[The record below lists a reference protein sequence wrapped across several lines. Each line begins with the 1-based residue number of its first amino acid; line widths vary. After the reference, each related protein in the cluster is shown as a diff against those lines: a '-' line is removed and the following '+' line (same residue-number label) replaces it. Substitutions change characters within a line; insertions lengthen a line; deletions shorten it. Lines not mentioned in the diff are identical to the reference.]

1 MSDSEILTKE
11 AQVDTINKITK
22 DQQNMID
29 ACMDTLRAIKDGDKI
44 SEATL
49 RNLNS
54 VMRELDSLRELFY
67 TRLFNSL
74 KRGDML
80 LGQPTLVI
88 LKQVP
93 SCRRTAPPSPVRTLT
108 QNASLSPAFRLNKI
122 FI

>member
-1 MSDSEILTKE
+1 MSDSDIMTKE

-29 ACMDTLRAIKDGDKI
+29 ACIDTLKAIKDGDKI

-80 LGQPTLVI
+80 LGQTTLH
-88 LKQVP
+88 LLRQVEP
-93 SCRRTAPPSPVRTLT
+93 LPL
-108 QNASLSPAFRLNKI
+108 QNQQ
-122 FI
+122 

>member
-1 MSDSEILTKE
+1 MSESDILTKE

-29 ACMDTLRAIKDGDKI
+29 ACIDILKMIKDQDKI
-44 SEATL
+44 TEATL

-54 VMRELDSLRELFY
+54 TMRELDSLRELFY

-80 LGQPTLVI
+80 LG
-88 LKQVP
+88 
-93 SCRRTAPPSPVRTLT
+93 
-108 QNASLSPAFRLNKI
+108 
-122 FI
+122 

>member
-1 MSDSEILTKE
+1 MSDSEILSKE

-29 ACMDTLRAIKDGDKI
+29 GCIDVLKGVKEGNKI
-44 SEATL
+44 TEATL

-80 LGQPTLVI
+80 LG
-88 LKQVP
+88 
-93 SCRRTAPPSPVRTLT
+93 
-108 QNASLSPAFRLNKI
+108 
-122 FI
+122 

>member
-1 MSDSEILTKE
+1 MSDSNIITKE

-29 ACMDTLRAIKDGDKI
+29 SCIDILKSTKKQDKI
-44 SEATL
+44 TENTL

-80 LGQPTLVI
+80 LG
-88 LKQVP
+88 
-93 SCRRTAPPSPVRTLT
+93 
-108 QNASLSPAFRLNKI
+108 
-122 FI
+122 

>member
-1 MSDSEILTKE
+1 MSDSDIITKE

-22 DQQNMID
+22 DQQNAID
-29 ACMDTLRAIKDGDKI
+29 ACIDILKAIKDGDKI

-80 LGQPTLVI
+80 LG
-88 LKQVP
+88 
-93 SCRRTAPPSPVRTLT
+93 
-108 QNASLSPAFRLNKI
+108 
-122 FI
+122 